1 VGYSDKRFEEMFIN
15 SYKRWRNWPLMKL
28 FDVIRNK
35 REFQQ
40 HGKNALIQQIYKGKG
55 NQRES
60 SNYTGI
66 SPLPIFRKINLA
78 IRTLRVREWLLH
90 HKNWP
95 CLGQDLLKKKGTVDN
110 MFQLNHV
117 LINTW
122 DKKVAHYMAVLFWN
136 RMWLH

>member
-1 VGYSDKRFEEMFIN
+1 
-15 SYKRWRNWPLMKL
+15 MKL

-90 HKNWP
+90 HKN
-95 CLGQDLLKKKGTVDN
+95 
-110 MFQLNHV
+110 
-117 LINTW
+117 
-122 DKKVAHYMAVLFWN
+122 
-136 RMWLH
+136 